1 MSPFTRSPKGRHAD
15 AGGIGSTTGRD
26 QMLADSTEQPAVGFI
41 GLGDQGLP
49 MAIALAEAGFPLH
62 VWARNPRSLDRLGA
76 IEYVRHETVAELAA
90 ASEVVALCVAT
101 DEDVFEIVQD
111 GVLGHLRPGGIVVNH
126 GTGTPRN
133 AARLSELCAKAGL
146 TALDAPV
153 SGGRPGA
160 EAKRLTTMV
169 GGPESAAQRCEPLFR
184 SFSANVVHLGGPG
197 TGQSAKL
204 FNNALLI
211 MNHANI
217 AEIFDTAAAY
227 GLDVGRLA
235 EVLKLGSAASTALSV
250 LGTMIKPENVEHLAG
265 VEALDME
272 IFGQAMAQSG
282 IDADAITA
290 RGLTGAAALPGM
302 IRHLFPE
309 TGRSDT
315 EGGLS

>member
-1 MSPFTRSPKGRHAD
+1 MSPTVPD
-15 AGGIGSTTGRD
+15 PGIRRAEVERGAR
-26 QMLADSTEQPAVGFI
+26 PAVGFI

-49 MAIALAEAGFPLH
+49 MAVALAEAGFPLH
-62 VWARNPRSLDRLGA
+62 VWARSPRSLAQLGA
-76 IEYVRHETVAELAA
+76 VPHVPHETVAELAA
-90 ASEVVALCVAT
+90 ASEIVALCVGT
-101 DEDVFEIVQD
+101 DDDVFEIAQS

-133 AARLSELCAKAGL
+133 AVRLSELSAKAGIV
-146 TALDAPV
+146 ALDAPV

-160 EAKRLTTMV
+160 EARRLTTMV
-169 GGPESAAQRCEPLFR
+169 GGPEPAARRCEPLFR
-184 SFSANVVHLGGPG
+184 AFSANVVHLGGPG

-217 AEIFDTAAAY
+217 AEIFEAAAAY
-227 GLDVGRLA
+227 GLDVARLA

-250 LGTMIKPENVEHLAG
+250 LGTMIRPGNVAHLAG

-272 IFGQAMAQSG
+272 IFSDAMAEAG
-282 IDADAITA
+282 VDAEGITA
-290 RGLTGAAALPGM
+290 RGLAGASALPGM

-309 TGRSDT
+309 ETGHAGE
-315 EGGLS
+315 EGELS